1 MVRLL
6 LCLLSSCKCEN
17 ENDDDNDDHSEDDDV
32 DDDDD
37 DNDNCQLLHI
47 LIHEAQIMQKTLTPV
62 VFLFRAIFL

>member
-6 LCLLSSCKCEN
+6 LYLLSSCKCEN

-37 DNDNCQLLHI
+37 DDDNDNCQLLHI
-47 LIHEAQIMQKTLTPV
+47 LIHEAQIMQKTLTPGPSCSK
-62 VFLFRAIFL
+62 AG